1 MFETITWSSA
11 SIFLLHTSTA
21 AGSPSFFTCLIHL
34 HCVVAEFGI
43 SPAVCR
49 ENPPVSKLNRE
60 KTQQQDQWMFSST
73 HFDIRLSL
81 QSFQV
86 YKKPSNWNGE
96 QFNAEQR
103 KTYSL
108 KIWFQKETVG
118 RPSQILWDTPTWQ
131 FCSPQAIAYQN
142 QFFETKNRIHMNP
155 YISAKR
161 RWPGDFFNF
170 GCHIP
175 SSSRVRPWPT
185 STLGTSSWRGTIDHP
200 QCGTQVTTA
209 FGQDLGV
216 ALVTTNGETGW
227 RGFFFWHA
235 WDLVYNFVF
244 QTWIIWWKWCQQ
256 WVMRISNLLML

>member
-1 MFETITWSSA
+1 
-11 SIFLLHTSTA
+11 
-21 AGSPSFFTCLIHL
+21 
-34 HCVVAEFGI
+34 
-43 SPAVCR
+43 
-49 ENPPVSKLNRE
+49 
-60 KTQQQDQWMFSST
+60 MFSST

-170 GCHIP
+170 GCHITSP
-175 SSSRVRPWPT
+175 LVISGEAMTNFNSRHVFVERYHWSSAVRHSSHHCIWSRSWRWWQQMVTLDEEENFSDMLGIWCIICVWDVDYLVKMMSVSEWWGSQICWCSKLCCQIWRPYVILWFPIPC
-185 STLGTSSWRGTIDHP
+185 SNTLTSSENLGHGISYLFSIPIAHLLVP
-200 QCGTQVTTA
+200 TA
-209 FGQDLGV
+209 DASRQGV
-216 ALVTTNGETGW
+216 W
-227 RGFFFWHA
+227 F
-235 WDLVYNFVF
+235 
-244 QTWIIWWKWCQQ
+244 
-256 WVMRISNLLML
+256 LMGHVGH